1 MRNIEAADVRVGD
14 TIRVTGQF
22 TVTEVKQGLHGP
34 VFTHTDDQGNEWD
47 FAPSTSTR
55 TITLLERDIRV
66 PAHAEVA
73 TWASESGDLRTA
85 IYDKDTGWES
95 VSGIGA
101 WQENGHFESF
111 LRTNAKDVQF
121 YGEIK

>member
-1 MRNIEAADVRVGD
+1 MRNIEARHVRAGD

-22 TVTEVKQGLHGP
+22 TVTHVNEGIHGP
-34 VFTHTDDQGNEWD
+34 VFTHTDAEGNEWD

-66 PAHAEVA
+66 PADAEVA
-73 TWASESGDLRTA
+73 TWAKENGGLATA
-85 IYDKDTGWES
+85 IYDNDEGWVS
-95 VSGIGA
+95 VHGFGQWSKAG
-101 WQENGHFESF
+101 FEEF
-111 LRTNAKDVQF
+111 LRGEAKDVQF